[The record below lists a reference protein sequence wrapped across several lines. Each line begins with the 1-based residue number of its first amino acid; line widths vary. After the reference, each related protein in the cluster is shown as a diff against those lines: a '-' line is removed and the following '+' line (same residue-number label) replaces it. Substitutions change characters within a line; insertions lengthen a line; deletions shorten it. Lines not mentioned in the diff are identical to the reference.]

1 MQDYAVHPHRPYVST
16 AAISMHAICSRR
28 ASLCLV
34 AAAFIRLP
42 ITSVPLN
49 TRTPLVRDLTSVP
62 AARPTMGWHG
72 QAKQPMLQGALS
84 VLAVVTDA
92 QGALPWTE
100 AATRV
105 WVAAVWP
112 RSMWSGS
119 SAQLASK
126 LVWWPPRH
134 GVVAVPGKVRVSGAC
149 MDPLKS
155 EEASLDR
162 MQGRRSRP
170 AAGGATSGFWP
181 NFEVRRGALAPPLRA
196 CMRLKQADSLLQV
209 PIRTQ
214 YGLDCMGPADQL
226 AG

>member
-1 MQDYAVHPHRPYVST
+1 MRCIRIDLMCRQRP
-16 AAISMHAICSRR
+16 SMHAICSRR

-42 ITSVPLN
+42 TASVPLN
-49 TRTPLVRDLTSVP
+49 TRAPLVRDLTSVP

-72 QAKQPMLQGALS
+72 QAKQPMLQSALS

-126 LVWWPPRH
+126 LVWRPPRH
-134 GVVAVPGKVRVSGAC
+134 GGVVELSAIPISRNLQLRLSHT
-149 MDPLKS
+149 
-155 EEASLDR
+155 LDTD
-162 MQGRRSRP
+162 QRSRTLFLTGTLSGLLSHS
-170 AAGGATSGFWP
+170 AGTHLNVGRFPSPTRSAHTFGFSHQTSWR
-181 NFEVRRGALAPPLRA
+181 ERLRGRDAHGQLGGEPR
-196 CMRLKQADSLLQV
+196 SL
-209 PIRTQ
+209 
-214 YGLDCMGPADQL
+214 
-226 AG
+226 

>member
-1 MQDYAVHPHRPYVST
+1 MAQRRSGT
-16 AAISMHAICSRR
+16 AEDLKSCGAI
-28 ASLCLV
+28 LCLE
-34 AAAFIRLP
+34 AAAFARLP
-42 ITSVPLN
+42 TASVPLN

-72 QAKQPMLQGALS
+72 QAKQPMLQSALS

-134 GVVAVPGKVRVSGAC
+134 GGVAGPV
-149 MDPLKS
+149 
-155 EEASLDR
+155 
-162 MQGRRSRP
+162 QSRP
-170 AAGGATSGFWP
+170 YY
-181 NFEVRRGALAPPLRA
+181 VRIG
-196 CMRLKQADSLLQV
+196 
-209 PIRTQ
+209 I
-214 YGLDCMGPADQL
+214 
-226 AG
+226 